1 MFDPTGK
8 GSITM
13 VQYKNALKSFGVE
26 EMTVPVEGDAVNRET
41 FEKVIA
47 EELAKL

>member
-1 MFDPTGK
+1 MYIFNNKTL
-8 GSITM
+8 
-13 VQYKNALKSFGVE
+13 LKSFGIE
-26 EMTVPVEGDAVNRET
+26 EMTVPVEGDVVNRET